1 MSTSST
7 DESPLW
13 GAIAENICSGAF
25 PLLTHVRHRP
35 AFHVA
40 VAKPLP
46 PPNWPTLIVTYD
58 VERVPAYI
66 DTNHSNCCVECLACS
81 LSLAPPA
88 SFANGGVRQ
97 SPGGVIP
104 LIHCRS
110 RVSYFIQIR
119 ESAQLKVSWVLFAPL
134 SARICTQLDPPAVS
148 KMAGGPIR
156 SAVIPPARGLYQ
168 TVSLSLG

>member
-13 GAIAENICSGAF
+13 GGNSGKHLLGAF

-46 PPNWPTLIVTYD
+46 PPNWPTLIVPYD

-81 LSLAPPA
+81 LSLAPLPA
-88 SFANGGVRQ
+88 SLTGEYGK
-97 SPGGVIP
+97 
-104 LIHCRS
+104 
-110 RVSYFIQIR
+110 
-119 ESAQLKVSWVLFAPL
+119 AQVELFHLA
-134 SARICTQLDPPAVS
+134 
-148 KMAGGPIR
+148 
-156 SAVIPPARGLYQ
+156 
-168 TVSLSLG
+168 TVVPE